1 MQSLSLSKYNKLVE
15 GAEALTSEWVD
26 GQIWPKVLRLEDQS
40 ILKLFRLKRF
50 ITSARLI
57 PYVTRFQRHVKRL
70 EAVNIPTVRINVVY
84 KISVIKRTAVHY
96 WPLEGKTLREQCEIR
111 PMDIHQTKRLGEFFL
126 FLHQNGIY
134 FRSIHFG
141 NIVLTDDHRIGL
153 IDVVD
158 MRFRRRPL
166 TMRLRIRNLRHLFRY
181 DADIDCLT
189 PVRHIF
195 IDAYCKSSGLCSSYE
210 SRLRH
215 HFESYFQ
222 DRTTH
227 LERSA

>member
-1 MQSLSLSKYNKLVE
+1 MQSLSLSEYNNLVE
-15 GAEALTSEWVD
+15 GAETLTSEFVD
-26 GQIWPKVLRLEDQS
+26 GRIWPKVLRLEDQS

-84 KISVIKRTAVHY
+84 NITAINRTAVHY
-96 WPLEGKTLREQCEIR
+96 WPLEGRTLREHCEIR
-111 PMDIHQTKRLGEFFL
+111 PMDIHQAKRFGRFFL

-141 NIVLTDDHRIGL
+141 NIVLTNDHRIGL

-166 TMRLRIRNLRHLFRY
+166 NMRLRIRNLHHLFRY
-181 DADIDCLT
+181 DADIDCLA
-189 PVRHIF
+189 PVRQIF
-195 IDAYCKSSGLCSSYE
+195 IDAYCKSSGLRPRNE

-227 LERSA
+227 IERST

>member
-1 MQSLSLSKYNKLVE
+1 MQSLSLSKYNNLVE
-15 GAEALTSEWVD
+15 GAEVLTSEWVD
-26 GQIWPKVLRLEDQS
+26 GRIWPKVLRLEDKS

-57 PYVTRFQRHVKRL
+57 PHVTRFQRHVKRL
-70 EAVNIPTVRINVVY
+70 EAVNIPTVRINFVY
-84 KISVIKRTAVHY
+84 NIAAINRTAVHY
-96 WPLEGKTLREQCEIR
+96 WPLEGQTLREHCEIL
-111 PMDIHQTKRLGEFFL
+111 PMDVHQAERLGQFFL

-166 TMRLRIRNLRHLFRY
+166 NMRLRIRNLRHLFRY
-181 DADIDCLT
+181 DADIDCLA
-189 PVRHIF
+189 PVRQIF
-195 IDAYCKSSGLCSSYE
+195 IDAYCACARLHP
-210 SRLRH
+210 SRERQLRCR
-215 HFESYFQ
+215 FENYFQ
-222 DRTTH
+222 KRGQP
-227 LERSA
+227 LGKPA

>member
-1 MQSLSLSKYNKLVE
+1 MQALSLSQYNDLIA
-15 GAEALTSEWVD
+15 GAEALTSECVD
-26 GQIWPKVLRLEDQS
+26 GQTWPKVLRLKDQS
-40 ILKLFRLKRF
+40 ILKLFRPRRF

-57 PYVTRFQRHVKRL
+57 PHVTRFQRHVKRL

-84 KISVIKRTAVHY
+84 NIAAIKRTAVHY
-96 WPLEGKTLREQCEIR
+96 WPLEGKTLREHCEIG
-111 PMDIHQTKRLGEFFL
+111 PLDIRRAKRLGQFFL

-166 TMRLRIRNLRHLFRY
+166 NMRMRIRNLRHLFRY
-181 DADIDCLT
+181 DADIDCLS
-189 PVRHIF
+189 PLRHIF
-195 IDAYCKSSGLCSSYE
+195 IEAYCKSA
-210 SRLRH
+210 RLRH
-215 HFESYFQ
+215 NHEIRFRRHFESYFRNDAARLDQ
-222 DRTTH
+222 R
-227 LERSA
+227 A

>member
-1 MQSLSLSKYNKLVE
+1 MQSLSLSKYNNLVE
-15 GAEALTSEWVD
+15 GAVALTSECVD

-70 EAVNIPTVRINVVY
+70 EAMDIPTVRINVIY
-84 KISVIKRTAVHY
+84 NIAAINRTAVHY
-96 WPLEGKTLREQCEIR
+96 WPLEGKTLREHCVINPIEMVQAKQIG
-111 PMDIHQTKRLGEFFL
+111 QFFL

-141 NIVLTDDHRIGL
+141 NIVLTLDGRIGL

-158 MRFRRRPL
+158 MRFRRGPL
-166 TMRLRIRNLRHLFRY
+166 SMSQRIRNLRHLFRY
-181 DADIDCLT
+181 DTDIDCLA

-195 IDAYCKSSGLCSSYE
+195 IDAYCASARLHP
-210 SRLRH
+210 SRERQLRCR
-215 HFESYFQ
+215 FENYFQ
-222 DRTTH
+222 KRGQQ
-227 LERSA
+227 LGKPS

>member
-1 MQSLSLSKYNKLVE
+1 MQSLSLSEYNDLVE
-15 GAEALTSEWVD
+15 GAETLTSEFVD
-26 GQIWPKVLRLEDQS
+26 GRIWPKVLRLEDQS

-70 EAVNIPTVRINVVY
+70 EAVDIPTVRINVVY
-84 KISVIKRTAVHY
+84 NITAINRTAVHY
-96 WPLEGKTLREQCEIR
+96 WPLEGETLREHCETR
-111 PMDIHQTKRLGEFFL
+111 PIDIHQAKRLGQFFL

-141 NIVLTDDHRIGL
+141 NIVLTADDRIGL

-166 TMRLRIRNLRHLFRY
+166 NMTLRIRNLRHLFRY
-181 DADIDCLT
+181 DADIDCLA

-195 IDAYCKSSGLCSSYE
+195 IDAYCKSSRLRSSYE
-210 SRLRH
+210 GRLRH

-222 DRTTH
+222 NRTGH
-227 LERSA
+227 LDRSA

>member
-1 MQSLSLSKYNKLVE
+1 MQPLSLSEYNELVE
-15 GAEALTSEWVD
+15 GAETLTSEFVD
-26 GQIWPKVLRLEDQS
+26 GRICPKVLRLEDQS

-57 PYVTRFQRHVKRL
+57 PYVTRFQRHVKKL

-84 KISVIKRTAVHY
+84 NIAAINRTAVHY
-96 WPLEGKTLREQCEIR
+96 WPLEGKTLREHCEIH
-111 PMDIHQTKRLGEFFL
+111 PIDIHPAKRFGQFFL

-141 NIVLTDDHRIGL
+141 NIVLTIDDRIGL

-158 MRFRRRPL
+158 MRFKRRPL
-166 TMRLRIRNLRHLFRY
+166 NMTLRIRNLRHLFRY
-181 DADIDCLT
+181 DADIDCLA

-195 IDAYCKSSGLCSSYE
+195 IDAYCKSSGLRPSHE

-222 DRTTH
+222 DRTTQIDK
-227 LERSA
+227 LP